1 MGKEDVSAKKR
12 RKINTSTASETSK
25 QVPVDVY
32 KVIILFVFCT
42 DDYKQVV

>member
-12 RKINTSTASETSK
+12 RKINTTSNESSK

-32 KVIILFVFCT
+32 KVLSL
-42 DDYKQVV
+42 